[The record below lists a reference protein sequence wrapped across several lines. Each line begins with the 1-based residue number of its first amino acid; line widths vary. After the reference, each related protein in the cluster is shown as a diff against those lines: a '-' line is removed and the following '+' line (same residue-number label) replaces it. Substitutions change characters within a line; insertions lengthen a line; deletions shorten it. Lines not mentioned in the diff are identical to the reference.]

1 MSIFKPALVASA
13 GLLALTLCPQ
23 AQANPWKI
31 DTAHSSADFAVRH
44 LMISN
49 VKGHFSKVDG
59 TIDYDGKNIKGLKV
73 DSQIDIASVDT
84 GDKGRDE
91 HLKSADFFDAAKFP
105 QMTFKSKKVKSAG
118 KGKFVLTG
126 DLTIKGITQPITFRA
141 TADAKSASAEIKVDR
156 TKYGI
161 KYGSGSFFD
170 NLGDKAIDNDFVLNV
185 SLVTEAAP
193 KAAVTTPT
201 KNT

>member
-126 DLTIKGITQPITFRA
+126 DLTIKGVSKEVTLQVDGPTAPIKDMKGSQRIG
-141 TADAKSASAEIKVDR
+141 ASATTKINRKDFGITWNKAMDNGGAVVGDDIKVDLE
-156 TKYGI
+156 I
-161 KYGSGSFFD
+161 
-170 NLGDKAIDNDFVLNV
+170 
-185 SLVTEAAP
+185 EAV
-193 KAAVTTPT
+193 KQ
-201 KNT
+201 